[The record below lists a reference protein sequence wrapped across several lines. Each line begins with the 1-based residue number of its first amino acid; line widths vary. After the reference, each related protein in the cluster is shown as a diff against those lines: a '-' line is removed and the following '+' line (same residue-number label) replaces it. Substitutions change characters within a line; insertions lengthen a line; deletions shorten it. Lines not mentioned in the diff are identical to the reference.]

1 MRKVV
6 TAIAVNDMRLL
17 LRDKGGAFVTFVF
30 PLAYCIFF
38 GLIFATQSMSS
49 RSIDMVLVDE
59 DQSQQS
65 ASFVQLLKKSGA
77 IELTMASR
85 EQAIDQVRRA
95 KTAAYVII
103 TKGFGQAL
111 PRVLGEDRPKIVIGI
126 DPARA
131 AESEMV
137 KGLITKFAFELF
149 YTPIILRISGDLPND
164 QHPTKTNFSP
174 IEIETTEI
182 VQTRTGPASSYD
194 ISFPQGIIWGV
205 LGCCAS
211 FGISLVN
218 ERTTGTLSRL
228 LVAPISRT
236 HILAGKA
243 LACFT
248 STLVLGMVLFFVGW
262 LAFSVIPQSPIHL
275 AISLLAISIAFVGI
289 MMFISILGKTERAV
303 SGMGWAVL
311 LAMAMIGGGMVPRFF
326 MPHWMQSLSA
336 ISPVSWAIK
345 AMEGAVWRGFST
357 SEMLLPWSV
366 LVGIGLLFFAIG
378 IRGFS
383 WPDKG

>member
-1 MRKVV
+1 MRKEVI
-6 TAIAVNDMRLL
+6 AIAANDIRLL
-17 LRDKGGAFVTFVF
+17 LRDKGGAFVTFIF
-30 PLAYCIFF
+30 PLVYCIFF
-38 GLIFATQSMSS
+38 GLIFATPSMSS
-49 RSIDMVLVDE
+49 RTINVVMVDE

-65 ASFVQLLKKSGA
+65 TAFIELLKQSGA
-77 IELTMASR
+77 VTCNIASR
-85 EQAIDQVRRA
+85 EEAIDQVRRA
-95 KTAAYVII
+95 KKVAYVVI

-111 PRVLGEDRPKIVIGI
+111 QQVQFNKRPKIVIGI
-126 DPARA
+126 DPARQ

-137 KGLITKFAFELF
+137 KGLIAKYAFELLF
-149 YTPIILRISGDLPND
+149 SPLNQKLSGGITGN
-164 QHPTKTNFSP
+164 QRSAKNHFAP
-174 IEIETTEI
+174 IEIETA
-182 VQTRTGPASSYD
+182 QLRQKRTGPSNSYD

-228 LVAPISRT
+228 LVAPITRT

-248 STLVLGMVLFFVGW
+248 STLVLGVVLFVVGRI
-262 LAFSVIPQSPIHL
+262 AFSVIPQSPIHL

-311 LAMAMIGGGMVPRFF
+311 LGMAMLGGGMVPRFL

-357 SEMLLPWSV
+357 SEMLLPWCV
-366 LVGIGLLFFAIG
+366 LVGVGLFFFAIG
-378 IRGFS
+378 VRGFS

>member
-6 TAIAVNDMRLL
+6 IAIAANDIRLL
-17 LRDKGGAFVTFVF
+17 LRDKGGAFVTFIF
-30 PLAYCIFF
+30 PLVYCIFF
-38 GLIFATQSMSS
+38 GLIFATQSQSS
-49 RSIDMVLVDE
+49 RSIDVVMVDE

-65 ASFVQLLKKSGA
+65 AEFVQLLKESGA
-77 IELTMASR
+77 IDLTMATR
-85 EQAIDQVRRA
+85 EQATEQVRLARKVA
-95 KTAAYVII
+95 CVII
-103 TKGFGQAL
+103 TKGFGRAWQHTIAS
-111 PRVLGEDRPKIVIGI
+111 ERPKIVIGI
-126 DPARA
+126 DPGRI
-131 AESEMV
+131 AEAEIV
-137 KGLITKFAFELF
+137 KGLVNRYAYELF
-149 YTPIILRISGDLPND
+149 YAPVNKKLTGYISNNHNQPDSDFTPID
-164 QHPTKTNFSP
+164 
-174 IEIETTEI
+174 IETTEM
-182 VQTRTGPASSYD
+182 VPKRNGPANSYD

-248 STLVLGMVLFFVGW
+248 STLVLGVVLFVVGRV
-262 LAFSVIPQSPIHL
+262 AFNVIPQSIFHL
-275 AISLLAISIAFVGI
+275 AISLLAISTAFVGI

-303 SGMGWAVL
+303 SGIGWAVL
-311 LAMAMIGGGMVPRFF
+311 LAMAMIGGGMVPRFL
-326 MPHWMQSLSA
+326 MPHWMQSLST

-366 LVGIGLLFFAIG
+366 LVGVGILFFVIG
-378 IRGFS
+378 VRGFS